1 MTAIYTTTHAGH
13 TASRKS
19 ARHLEQEYFFAVWV
33 ANAGDSNWSCE
44 AYSSRRDLAEKR
56 AAEIRRY
63 VGKYDVVVAPVTAE
77 IKLTKRQQE
86 FVATNPV
93 WIAKRAAQAQQ

>member
-1 MTAIYTTTHAGH
+1 MAAIYTSTHEGQ
-13 TASRKS
+13 TDTRKS
-19 ARHLEQEYFFAVWV
+19 AGHLEQEYFFAIWAKLVR
-33 ANAGDSNWSCE
+33 NGEWSCE
-44 AYSSRRDLAEKR
+44 AYTSRPDLAQAR
-56 AAEIRRY
+56 AAEYRRSSWFA
-63 VGKYDVVVAPVTAE
+63 DVAIVPVTCV

>member
-1 MTAIYTTTHAGH
+1 MTAIYTSTHEGQ

-19 ARHLEQEYFFAVWV
+19 ARHLEQEYFFAIWV
-33 ANAGDSNWSCE
+33 ANAGAGNWSCE
-44 AYSSRRDLAEKR
+44 AYTSRMDLAQAR
-56 AAEIRRY
+56 ASEFRRA
-63 VGKYDVVVAPVTAE
+63 GKYDVAIVPLTCE